1 MAGLIPQRFIDD
13 LLDRVDIVD
22 VIGSRLE
29 LRKTGKNHSACCP
42 FHDEKT
48 PSFSVNPEKQFYYCF
63 GCGAGGNAIGFVMD
77 YDRVDFPQAVESL
90 GALVGME
97 VPREAQQT
105 SPQDK
110 RRKALYNVLEQAKR
124 FYQGQLR
131 QHKTAHQAVDYLKQR
146 GLSGEIAGNFEIGYA
161 PPGWDNLLLTITES
175 CLQHNDDTI
184 KSNDTVEDETIALLT
199 DAGLLVN
206 REEENKR
213 YDRFRERIIFP
224 IRDTRGRTIAFGGR
238 VLGDDKPK
246 YLNSPETTV
255 FHKGR
260 ELYGLYEAN
269 RSRQS
274 TGNLLVVEGYMDVV
288 ALAQHGIENAVA
300 TLGTAVSQVHL
311 EKLFRYTSEV
321 VFCFDGDKAGR
332 QAGKRALETSLPLMV
347 DGRSAKFLFLD
358 EGEDPDT
365 LVRKIGNERFRH
377 LISNATPLST
387 FLFSLCEEGLD
398 ITLADDCS
406 RFATLAAPM
415 VNQLPPGI
423 FRQLLLDQLAKKTG
437 VATERLTELLNPS
450 DSEAPT
456 QWNES
461 PADNVPYEAYESI
474 YENVSEGSPEHEN
487 TEHRPAGDIYPPA
500 EDYDQPDIEAQFT
513 DRTSKKRSA
522 LAHQERPLKPL
533 HWLIALLINH
543 PSLTQ
548 KLEHSEALLKLKH
561 DEIEIVQRLFAVLKD
576 HPDYTLNHIL
586 GYWRGV
592 HGQEQGEMLARIAA
606 TDLANIP
613 GQGAETYIKQAQDI
627 VNSLLL
633 SDINEQTVEQRIAY
647 LSAKPQLNDHDRNT
661 VFAIW
666 LELSAEERKP
676 ELINKIKQLLKRSD
690 KTTHK

>member
-22 VIGSRLE
+22 VIGARLE
-29 LRKTGKNHSACCP
+29 LRKTGKNHSARCP

-63 GCGAGGNAIGFVMD
+63 GCGVGGNAIGFVMD
-77 YDRVDFPQAVESL
+77 YDHVDFPQAVETL

-97 VPREAQQT
+97 VPREAQQNN
-105 SPQDK
+105 PQDK
-110 RRKALYNVLEQAKR
+110 RRKALYDTLDQAKR
-124 FYQGQLR
+124 FYQQQLR

-161 PPGWDNLLLTITES
+161 PPGWDNLLLAIIES
-175 CLQHNDDTI
+175 RLQDNDDEI
-184 KSNDTVEDETIALLT
+184 ESNDTVEDETIALLT
-199 DAGLLVN
+199 DSGLLVN

-288 ALAQHGIENAVA
+288 ALAQHEIENAVA
-300 TLGTAVSQVHL
+300 TLGTAISDAHL

-332 QAGKRALETSLPLMV
+332 QAGKRALETSLPLMT

-365 LVRKIGNERFRH
+365 LVRKIGNERFRN
-377 LISNATPLST
+377 LISNATPLSA
-387 FLFSLCEEGLD
+387 FLFTLCEEGLD
-398 ITLADDCS
+398 LALADDCA

-415 VNQLPPGI
+415 INQLPAGI
-423 FRQLLLDQLAKKTG
+423 FRQLLLEQLAKKTG
-437 VATERLTELLNPS
+437 LATDTLTGLLAPA
-450 DSEAPT
+450 DSEAPP
-456 QWNES
+456 QWDEA
-461 PADNVPYEAYESI
+461 PPDNGNYEDYGDSYE
-474 YENVSEGSPEHEN
+474 GAEHHQAE
-487 TEHRPAGDIYPPA
+487 DYSPA
-500 EDYDQPDIEAQFT
+500 EDYAQQ
-513 DRTSKKRSA
+513 DGEPQRTNKATQKQAAPARKE
-522 LAHQERPLKPL
+522 LLLNPL
-533 HWLIALLINH
+533 HCLIALLINH
-543 PSLTQ
+543 PSLAQ
-548 KLEHSEALLKLKH
+548 NLEHTEALLKLEL
-561 DEIEIVQRLFAVLKD
+561 DDIEILQGLFTLLAEN
-576 HPDYTLNHIL
+576 PDYTLNHIL

-592 HGQEQGEMLARIAA
+592 HGQEQGEMLAGIAA

-613 GQGAETYIKQAQDI
+613 SQAAENYVKQAQDI
-627 VNSLLL
+627 VDSLLRTV
-633 SDINEQTVEQRIAY
+633 IGEQTIEQQIEY
-647 LSAKPQLNDHDRNT
+647 LSAKNQLDDHDRNT
-661 VFAIW
+661 AFAIW
-666 LELSAEERKP
+666 LALPTEERSP
-676 ELINKIKQLLKRSD
+676 ELINKIKQLLERKD
-690 KTTHK
+690 ETPK

>member
-22 VIGSRLE
+22 VIGARLE
-29 LRKTGKNHSACCP
+29 LRKTGKNHSARCP

-63 GCGAGGNAIGFVMD
+63 GCGVGGNAIGFVMD
-77 YDRVDFPQAVESL
+77 YDHVDFPQAVESL

-97 VPREAQQT
+97 VPREAQQNN
-105 SPQDK
+105 PQDK
-110 RRKALYNVLEQAKR
+110 RRKALYDILDQAKR
-124 FYQGQLR
+124 FYQQQLR

-161 PPGWDNLLLTITES
+161 PPGWDNLLLAITES
-175 CLQHNDDTI
+175 RLQDNDDEV
-184 KSNDTVEDETIALLT
+184 KSNDTVEDETIELLT
-199 DAGLLVN
+199 DSGLLVN

-246 YLNSPETTV
+246 YLNSPETSV

-288 ALAQHGIENAVA
+288 ALAQHEIENAVA
-300 TLGTAVSQVHL
+300 TLGTAVSDAHL

-332 QAGKRALETSLPLMV
+332 QAGKRALETSLALMT

-398 ITLADDCS
+398 LTLADDCA

-415 VNQLPPGI
+415 INQLPTGI

-437 VATERLTELLNPS
+437 LATDTLTGLLAPP
-450 DSEAPT
+450 DSEPPAQWDEAP
-456 QWNES
+456 
-461 PADNVPYEAYESI
+461 PDNGNYEDYGSNYESN
-474 YENVSEGSPEHEN
+474 EHEGSEFESPEHY
-487 TEHRPAGDIYPPA
+487 PADDNYPPA
-500 EDYDQPDIEAQFT
+500 EDYGQPESESQLSAKKTTKHSAPAQ
-513 DRTSKKRSA
+513 KE
-522 LAHQERPLKPL
+522 LQLKPL

-543 PSLTQ
+543 PSLAQT
-548 KLEHSEALLKLKH
+548 LEHSEALLKLELA
-561 DEIEIVQRLFAVLKD
+561 DIEILQGLFTLLEKN
-576 HPDYTLNHIL
+576 PDYTLNHIL

-592 HGQEQGEMLARIAA
+592 HGQEQGEMLAGIAA

-613 GQGAETYIKQAQDI
+613 SQAAESYVKQAQDI
-627 VNSLLL
+627 VDSLLL
-633 SDINEQTVEQRIAY
+633 TVISEQTIEQRIAY
-647 LSAKPQLNDHDRNT
+647 LSAKSQLDDHDRNT
-661 VFAIW
+661 AFTIW
-666 LELSAEERKP
+666 LELPAAERSP
-676 ELINKIKQLLKRSD
+676 ELINKIKQLLERKD
-690 KTTHK
+690 ETTK

>member
-22 VIGSRLE
+22 VIGARLE
-29 LRKTGKNHSACCP
+29 LRKTGKNHSARCP

-63 GCGAGGNAIGFVMD
+63 GCGVGGNAIGFVMD
-77 YDRVDFPQAVESL
+77 YDHVDFPQAVETL

-97 VPREAQQT
+97 VPREAQQNN
-105 SPQDK
+105 PQDK
-110 RRKALYNVLEQAKR
+110 RRKALYEILDQAKR
-124 FYQGQLR
+124 FYQQQLR

-161 PPGWDNLLLTITES
+161 PPGWDNLLLAITES
-175 CLQHNDDTI
+175 RLQHNDDEVE
-184 KSNDTVEDETIALLT
+184 SSDTVEDETIALLT
-199 DAGLLVN
+199 DSGLLVN

-238 VLGDDKPK
+238 VLSDDKPK

-269 RSRQS
+269 RSHQS

-288 ALAQHGIENAVA
+288 ALAQHEIENAVA
-300 TLGTAVSQVHL
+300 TLGTAVSEAHL
-311 EKLFRYTSEV
+311 EKLFRYTNEV

-332 QAGKRALETSLPLMV
+332 QAGKRALETSLALMT

-365 LVRKIGNERFRH
+365 LVRKIGNERFRN

-387 FLFSLCEEGLD
+387 FLFTLCEEGLD
-398 ITLADDCS
+398 LTLADDCA

-415 VNQLPPGI
+415 INQLPTGI

-437 VATERLTELLNPS
+437 LATDTLTSLLAPP
-450 DSEAPT
+450 DSKAPV
-456 QWNES
+456 QWNEA
-461 PADNVPYEAYESI
+461 PADNGNYEDHGGNYESTE
-474 YENVSEGSPEHEN
+474 YES
-487 TEHRPAGDIYPPA
+487 TEHYPADDNYPPA
-500 EDYDQPDIEAQFT
+500 EDYAQPDGEAQLSAKAT
-513 DRTSKKRSA
+513 KKHPA
-522 LAHQERPLKPL
+522 PAQKELQLKPL
-533 HWLIALLINH
+533 HCLIALLINH
-543 PSLTQ
+543 PSLAQ
-548 KLEHSEALLKLKH
+548 NLEHSEALLKLELT
-561 DEIEIVQRLFAVLKD
+561 DIEILRGLFTLLEKN
-576 HPDYTLNHIL
+576 PDYTLNHIL

-592 HGQEQGEMLARIAA
+592 HGQEQGEMLAGIAA

-613 GQGAETYIKQAQDI
+613 SQAAESYVKQAQDI
-627 VNSLLL
+627 VDSLLL
-633 SDINEQTVEQRIAY
+633 TVISEQTIEQRIAY
-647 LSAKPQLNDHDRNT
+647 LSAKSQLDDHDRNT
-661 VFAIW
+661 AFALW
-666 LELSAEERKP
+666 LELPAEERSP
-676 ELINKIKQLLKRSD
+676 ELINKIKQLLERKD
-690 KTTHK
+690 ETTK

>member
-22 VIGSRLE
+22 VIAARLE
-29 LRKTGKNHSACCP
+29 LRKTGKNHSARCP

-77 YDRVDFPQAVESL
+77 YDHVDFPLAVETL

-97 VPREAQQT
+97 VPREAQQNN
-105 SPQDK
+105 PQDK
-110 RRKALYNVLEQAKR
+110 RRKALYDILDQAKR
-124 FYQGQLR
+124 FYQQQLR
-131 QHKTAHQAVDYLKQR
+131 QHTTAHQAVDYLKRR
-146 GLSGEIAGNFEIGYA
+146 GLSGAVAGNFEIGYA
-161 PPGWDNLLLTITES
+161 PPGWDNLLIAIGEQR
-175 CLQHNDDTI
+175 LQDNQDAVA
-184 KSNDTVEDETIALLT
+184 DTVEDETIALLT
-199 DAGLLVN
+199 ESGLLVN

-246 YLNSPETTV
+246 YLNSPETPV

-269 RSRQS
+269 RSRHS
-274 TGNLLVVEGYMDVV
+274 TSNLIVVEGYMDVV
-288 ALAQHGIENAVA
+288 ALAQHEIENAVA
-300 TLGTAVSQVHL
+300 TLGTAISTAHL

-332 QAGKRALETSLPLMV
+332 QAGKRALETSLPLMT

-358 EGEDPDT
+358 EGEDPDS

-377 LISNATPLST
+377 LIGKGTPLSA
-387 FLFSLCEEGLD
+387 FLFTLCEEGLD
-398 ITLADDCS
+398 LTLADDCA

-415 VNQLPPGI
+415 INQLPEGI

-437 VATERLTELLNPS
+437 LATDTLTKLLAPSVSVASPQWDEAEAS
-450 DSEAPT
+450 DNSYQDYGDSYSSEQPYA
-456 QWNES
+456 
-461 PADNVPYEAYESI
+461 AD
-474 YENVSEGSPEHEN
+474 EHYATDDN
-487 TEHRPAGDIYPPA
+487 YPPA
-500 EDYDQPDIEAQFT
+500 EDYGQGQ
-513 DRTSKKRSA
+513 DRPQQGPTTAKPARQQKELR
-522 LAHQERPLKPL
+522 LLKPL

-548 KLEHSEALLKLKH
+548 NLQGIEALKKLAL
-561 DEIEIVQRLFAVLKD
+561 DDIEILQGLFSLLEKN
-576 HPDYTLNHIL
+576 PDYTLNHIL

-592 HGQEQGEMLARIAA
+592 HGQEQGEILAGIAA

-613 GQGAETYIKQAQDI
+613 SQAAESYLKQAQDI
-627 VNSLLL
+627 VDSLLRGVI
-633 SDINEQTVEQRIAY
+633 SEQSIEQRIEY
-647 LSAKPQLNDHDRNT
+647 LSSKSQLNDHDRNT
-661 VFAIW
+661 AFSIW
-666 LELSAEERKP
+666 HELSEDERKP
-676 ELINKIKQLLKRSD
+676 ELINKIKQLLERRDETSK
-690 KTTHK
+690 

>member
-22 VIGSRLE
+22 VIGARLE
-29 LRKTGKNHSACCP
+29 LRKTGKNHSARCP

-63 GCGAGGNAIGFVMD
+63 GCGVGGNAIGFVMD
-77 YDRVDFPQAVESL
+77 YDHVDFPQAVESL

-97 VPREAQQT
+97 VPREAQQNN
-105 SPQDK
+105 PQDK
-110 RRKALYNVLEQAKR
+110 RRKALYDILEQAKR
-124 FYQGQLR
+124 FYQQQLR

-161 PPGWDNLLLTITES
+161 PPGWDNLLLAITES
-175 CLQHNDDTI
+175 RLQDNDDEVE
-184 KSNDTVEDETIALLT
+184 SNDTVEDETIALLT

-274 TGNLLVVEGYMDVV
+274 TANLLVVEGYMDVV
-288 ALAQHGIENAVA
+288 ALAQHEIENAVA
-300 TLGTAVSQVHL
+300 TLGTAVSDAHL

-332 QAGKRALETSLPLMV
+332 QAGKRALETSLPLMT

-377 LISNATPLST
+377 LISNSTPLSA

-398 ITLADDCS
+398 LTLADDCA
-406 RFATLAAPM
+406 RFATLTAPM
-415 VNQLPPGI
+415 INQLPTGI

-437 VATERLTELLNPS
+437 LATDTLTDLLAPPA
-450 DSEAPT
+450 SEAPP
-456 QWNES
+456 QWDEA
-461 PADNVPYEAYESI
+461 PADNGNYEDYGSNYASVGHES
-474 YENVSEGSPEHEN
+474 
-487 TEHRPAGDIYPPA
+487 TEHYPADDSYPPA
-500 EDYDQPDIEAQFT
+500 ENYEQPAGQAQQS
-513 DRTSKKRSA
+513 SKTTKDHPAPA
-522 LAHQERPLKPL
+522 LKELQLKPL
-533 HWLIALLINH
+533 HCLIALLINH
-543 PSLTQ
+543 PLLAQ
-548 KLEHSEALLKLKH
+548 KLEHSEALLKLELA
-561 DEIEIVQRLFAVLKD
+561 DIEILQGLFTLLAEN
-576 HPDYTLNHIL
+576 PDYTLNHIL

-592 HGQEQGEMLARIAA
+592 HGQEQGEILAAIAA

-613 GQGAETYIKQAQDI
+613 SQAAESYVKQAQDI
-627 VNSLLL
+627 VDSLLL
-633 SDINEQTVEQRIAY
+633 TAISEQTIEQRIAY
-647 LSAKPQLNDHDRNT
+647 LSTKSQLNDHDRNT
-661 VFAIW
+661 AFAIW
-666 LELSAEERKP
+666 LELPAEERSP
-676 ELINKIKQLLKRSD
+676 ELINKIKQLLESKDETS
-690 KTTHK
+690 K

>member
-22 VIGSRLE
+22 VIGARLE
-29 LRKTGKNHSACCP
+29 LRKTGKNHSARCP

-63 GCGAGGNAIGFVMD
+63 GCGVGGNAIGFVMD
-77 YDRVDFPQAVESL
+77 YDHVDFPQAVETL

-97 VPREAQQT
+97 VPREAQQNN
-105 SPQDK
+105 PQDK
-110 RRKALYNVLEQAKR
+110 RRKALYDILDQAKR
-124 FYQGQLR
+124 FYQQQLR

-161 PPGWDNLLLTITES
+161 PPGWDNLLLAITES
-175 CLQHNDDTI
+175 RLQGNDDEVE
-184 KSNDTVEDETIALLT
+184 SNDTVEDETIELLT
-199 DAGLLVN
+199 DSGLLVN

-274 TGNLLVVEGYMDVV
+274 SGNLLVVEGYMDVV
-288 ALAQHGIENAVA
+288 ALAQHEIENAVA
-300 TLGTAVSQVHL
+300 TLGTAVSDAHL

-332 QAGKRALETSLPLMV
+332 QAGKRALETSLALMT

-365 LVRKIGNERFRH
+365 LVRKIGNERFRN
-377 LISNATPLST
+377 LISNATPLSA
-387 FLFSLCEEGLD
+387 FLFTLCEEGLD
-398 ITLADDCS
+398 LTLADDCA

-415 VNQLPPGI
+415 INQLPAGI
-423 FRQLLLDQLAKKTG
+423 FRQLLLEQLAKKTG
-437 VATERLTELLNPS
+437 LATDTLTGLLAPA
-450 DSEAPT
+450 DSEAPP
-456 QWNES
+456 QWDEA
-461 PADNVPYEAYESI
+461 PPDNGNYEDYGDSYE
-474 YENVSEGSPEHEN
+474 GAEHHQVE
-487 TEHRPAGDIYPPA
+487 DYSPA
-500 EDYDQPDIEAQFT
+500 EDYAQQGGEPQRANKATQKQPAPAQ
-513 DRTSKKRSA
+513 KE
-522 LAHQERPLKPL
+522 LQLKPL
-533 HWLIALLINH
+533 HCLIALLINH
-543 PSLTQ
+543 PSLAQNLDHT
-548 KLEHSEALLKLKH
+548 EALLKLELA
-561 DEIEIVQRLFAVLKD
+561 DIEILKGLFTLLAEN
-576 HPDYTLNHIL
+576 PDYTLNHIL

-592 HGQEQGEMLARIAA
+592 HGQEQGEMLAGIAA

-613 GQGAETYIKQAQDI
+613 SQAAESYVKQAQDI
-627 VNSLLL
+627 VDSLLRTV
-633 SDINEQTVEQRIAY
+633 IGEQTIEQQIEY
-647 LSAKPQLNDHDRNT
+647 LSAKNQLDDHDRNT
-661 VFAIW
+661 AFAIW
-666 LELSAEERKP
+666 LELPAEERSP
-676 ELINKIKQLLKRSD
+676 ELINKIKQLLERKD
-690 KTTHK
+690 ETTK

>member
-22 VIGSRLE
+22 VIGARLE
-29 LRKTGKNHSACCP
+29 LRKTGKNHSARCP

-77 YDRVDFPQAVESL
+77 YDHVDFPQAVETL
-90 GALVGME
+90 GVLVGME
-97 VPREAQQT
+97 VPREAQQNN
-105 SPQDK
+105 PHDK
-110 RRKALYNVLEQAKR
+110 RRKALYEILDQAKR
-124 FYQGQLR
+124 FYQQQLR
-131 QHKTAHQAVDYLKQR
+131 QHNSAHQAVDYLKQR
-146 GLSGEIAGNFEIGYA
+146 GLSGAIAGNFDIGYA
-161 PPGWDNLLLTITES
+161 PPGWDNLLLAIGES
-175 CLQHNDDTI
+175 RLQQNDDELR
-184 KSNDTVEDETIALLT
+184 SNDTVEDETIALLT
-199 DAGLLVN
+199 DSGLLVN

-274 TGNLLVVEGYMDVV
+274 NDNLLVVEGYMDVV
-288 ALAQHGIENAVA
+288 ALAQHEIENAVA
-300 TLGTAVSQVHL
+300 TLGTAVSEAHL

-332 QAGKRALETSLPLMV
+332 QAGERALEASLPLMT

-377 LISNATPLST
+377 LISSATPLSA
-387 FLFSLCEEGLD
+387 FLFTLCEEGLD
-398 ITLADDCS
+398 LTLADDCA

-415 VNQLPPGI
+415 IHQLPAGI
-423 FRQLLLDQLAKKTG
+423 FRQLLLEQLAKKTG
-437 VATERLTELLNPS
+437 LATDTLTNLIAPPS
-450 DSEAPT
+450 SKTPPQWDEAA
-456 QWNES
+456 
-461 PADNVPYEAYESI
+461 ADNGNYDDYGAHYADAEP
-474 YENVSEGSPEHEN
+474 PP
-487 TEHRPAGDIYPPA
+487 TEDNYPAP
-500 EDYDQPDIEAQFT
+500 EDYDQREGEGQKTSTTIARPASASTDIQ
-513 DRTSKKRSA
+513 
-522 LAHQERPLKPL
+522 LKPL
-533 HWLIALLINH
+533 HCLIALLINH
-543 PSLTQ
+543 PSLAQNIERT
-548 KLEHSEALLKLKH
+548 EALLKLELGDIDILH
-561 DEIEIVQRLFAVLKD
+561 GLFTLLEKN
-576 HPDYTLNHIL
+576 PDYTLNHIL

-592 HGQEQGEMLARIAA
+592 HGQEQGEVLAGIAA

-613 GQGAETYIKQAQDI
+613 GQAVGTYTKQAQDI
-627 VNSLLL
+627 VDALLRSEL
-633 SDINEQTVEQRIAY
+633 HEKTVEQRIEY
-647 LSAKPQLNDHDRNT
+647 LSTKSQLNDHDRKT
-661 VFAIW
+661 AFSIW
-666 LELSAEERKP
+666 LELSSDERSP
-676 ELINKIKQLLKRSD
+676 ELINMLKRLLERRDETSE
-690 KTTHK
+690 

>member
-22 VIGSRLE
+22 VIGARLE

-77 YDRVDFPQAVESL
+77 YDHVDFPQAVESL

-97 VPREAQQT
+97 VPREAQQNN
-105 SPQDK
+105 PQDK
-110 RRKALYNVLEQAKR
+110 RRKALYDILEQAKR
-124 FYQGQLR
+124 FYQQQLR
-131 QHKTAHQAVDYLKQR
+131 QHKNAHQAVDYLKLR

-175 CLQHNDDTI
+175 CLLHNDDAV

-274 TGNLLVVEGYMDVV
+274 NSNLLVVEGYMDVV
-288 ALAQHGIENAVA
+288 ALAQHEIENAVA
-300 TLGTAVSQVHL
+300 TLGTAVSQAHL

-332 QAGKRALETSLPLMV
+332 QAGKRALETSLPLMT

-365 LVRKIGNERFRH
+365 LVRKIGSERFRH
-377 LISNATPLST
+377 LISNATPLSV

-398 ITLADDCS
+398 LTLADDCA

-415 VNQLPPGI
+415 INQLPAGI

-437 VATERLTELLNPS
+437 LATDTLTELL
-450 DSEAPT
+450 APT
-456 QWNES
+456 DSGEPAQWNTA
-461 PADNVPYEAYESI
+461 PPDNSNYEDYGHDYDYSNYEST
-474 YENVSEGSPEHEN
+474 EHTN
-487 TEHRPAGDIYPPA
+487 TEHYPADDNYPPGENYEPRA
-500 EDYDQPDIEAQFT
+500 GEAQ
-513 DRTSKKRSA
+513 RSTTTTEKHSA
-522 LAHQERPLKPL
+522 PAQKESQLRPL

-543 PSLTQ
+543 PSLAQ
-548 KLEHSEALLKLKH
+548 KLEHSEALLKLELA
-561 DEIEIVQRLFAVLKD
+561 EIEILRDLFTLLKKN
-576 HPDYTLNHIL
+576 PDYTLNHIL

-592 HGQEQGEMLARIAA
+592 HGQEQGEMLAGIAA
-606 TDLANIP
+606 NDLVNIP
-613 GQGAETYIKQAQDI
+613 NQTAESYAKQAQDI
-627 VNSLLL
+627 VDSLLL
-633 SDINEQTVEQRIAY
+633 NVVREQTIEQRIAY
-647 LSAKPQLNDHDRNT
+647 LSAKSQLDDHDRNT
-661 VFAIW
+661 AFAIW
-666 LELSAEERKP
+666 LELPAAERSP
-676 ELINKIKQLLKRSD
+676 ELINKIKQLLERKDETS
-690 KTTHK
+690 K

>member
-22 VIGSRLE
+22 VIGARLE
-29 LRKTGKNHSACCP
+29 LRKTGKNHSARCP

-63 GCGAGGNAIGFVMD
+63 GCGVGGNAIGFVMD
-77 YDRVDFPQAVESL
+77 YDHVDFPQAVESL

-97 VPREAQQT
+97 VPREAQQNN
-105 SPQDK
+105 PQDK
-110 RRKALYNVLEQAKR
+110 RRKALYDILDQAKR
-124 FYQGQLR
+124 FYQQQLR

-161 PPGWDNLLLTITES
+161 PPGWDNLLLAITES
-175 CLQHNDDTI
+175 RLQHNDDEVE
-184 KSNDTVEDETIALLT
+184 SNDTVEDETIALLT

-288 ALAQHGIENAVA
+288 ALAQHEIENAVA
-300 TLGTAVSQVHL
+300 TLGTAVSEAHL

-332 QAGKRALETSLPLMV
+332 QAGKRALETSLAQMT

-365 LVRKIGNERFRH
+365 LVRKIGNERFRN
-377 LISNATPLST
+377 LVSNATPLSA

-398 ITLADDCS
+398 LTLADDCA

-415 VNQLPPGI
+415 INQLPTGI

-437 VATERLTELLNPS
+437 LATDTLTGLLAPP
-450 DSEAPT
+450 DSEAPP
-456 QWNES
+456 QWEEA
-461 PADNVPYEAYESI
+461 PPDNGNYES
-474 YENVSEGSPEHEN
+474 YGVGYDGAEHY
-487 TEHRPAGDIYPPA
+487 PAGENYPPA
-500 EDYDQPDIEAQFT
+500 EDYAQPEGETQLSVKTTKTHPAPVQ
-513 DRTSKKRSA
+513 KEV
-522 LAHQERPLKPL
+522 QLKPL
-533 HWLIALLINH
+533 HCLIALLINH
-543 PSLTQ
+543 PSLAQ
-548 KLEHSEALLKLKH
+548 NLEHSEALLKLELA
-561 DEIEIVQRLFAVLKD
+561 DIEILQGLFTLLAKN
-576 HPDYTLNHIL
+576 PDYTLNHIL

-592 HGQEQGEMLARIAA
+592 HGQEQGEMLAGIAA

-613 GQGAETYIKQAQDI
+613 SQAAESYVKQAQDI
-627 VNSLLL
+627 VDSLLL
-633 SDINEQTVEQRIAY
+633 TAISEQTIEQRIAY
-647 LSAKPQLNDHDRNT
+647 LSTKSQLNDHDRNT
-661 VFAIW
+661 AFAIW
-666 LELSAEERKP
+666 LELPAEERSP
-676 ELINKIKQLLKRSD
+676 ELINKIKQLLESKDETS
-690 KTTHK
+690 K

>member
-22 VIGSRLE
+22 VIGARLE
-29 LRKTGKNHSACCP
+29 LRKTGKNHSARCP

-63 GCGAGGNAIGFVMD
+63 GCGVGGNAIGFVMD
-77 YDRVDFPQAVESL
+77 YDHVDFPQAVETL

-97 VPREAQQT
+97 VPREAQQNN
-105 SPQDK
+105 PQDK
-110 RRKALYNVLEQAKR
+110 RRKALYDILDQAKR
-124 FYQGQLR
+124 FYQQQLR
-131 QHKTAHQAVDYLKQR
+131 QHNTAHQAVDYLKQR

-161 PPGWDNLLLTITES
+161 PPGWDNLLLAITES
-175 CLQHNDDTI
+175 RLQANDDEVE
-184 KSNDTVEDETIALLT
+184 SNDTVEDETIALLT
-199 DAGLLVN
+199 DSGLLVN

-288 ALAQHGIENAVA
+288 ALAQHEIENAVA
-300 TLGTAVSQVHL
+300 TLGTAVSDAHL

-332 QAGKRALETSLPLMV
+332 QAGKRALETSLPLMT

-365 LVRKIGNERFRH
+365 LVRKIGNERFRN
-377 LISNATPLST
+377 LISKATPLSA
-387 FLFSLCEEGLD
+387 FLFTLCEEGLD
-398 ITLADDCS
+398 LTLADDCA

-415 VNQLPPGI
+415 INQLPTGI
-423 FRQLLLDQLAKKTG
+423 FQQLLLDQLAKKTG
-437 VATERLTELLNPS
+437 LATDTLTGLLAPA
-450 DSEAPT
+450 DSEAPP
-456 QWNES
+456 QWDEA
-461 PADNVPYEAYESI
+461 PADNGNYEDYGDSYE
-474 YENVSEGSPEHEN
+474 GAEHHQVE
-487 TEHRPAGDIYPPA
+487 DYSPA
-500 EDYDQPDIEAQFT
+500 EGYAPQDGEPQ
-513 DRTSKKRSA
+513 RTNKTTQKQSA
-522 LAHQERPLKPL
+522 PTQKELQLKPL
-533 HWLIALLINH
+533 YCLIALLINH
-543 PSLTQ
+543 PSLAQ
-548 KLEHSEALLKLKH
+548 NLEHREALLKLEL
-561 DEIEIVQRLFAVLKD
+561 DDVEILQGLFTLLAEN
-576 HPDYTLNHIL
+576 PDYTLNHIL

-592 HGQEQGEMLARIAA
+592 HGQEQGEMLAGIAA

-613 GQGAETYIKQAQDI
+613 SQAAESYVKQAQDI
-627 VNSLLL
+627 VDSLLRE
-633 SDINEQTVEQRIAY
+633 DISEQTIEQQIAY
-647 LSAKPQLNDHDRNT
+647 LSAKNQLDDHDRNT
-661 VFAIW
+661 VFSIW
-666 LELSAEERKP
+666 LELPSEERSP
-676 ELINKIKQLLKRSD
+676 ELINKIKRLLERKD
-690 KTTHK
+690 ETTK